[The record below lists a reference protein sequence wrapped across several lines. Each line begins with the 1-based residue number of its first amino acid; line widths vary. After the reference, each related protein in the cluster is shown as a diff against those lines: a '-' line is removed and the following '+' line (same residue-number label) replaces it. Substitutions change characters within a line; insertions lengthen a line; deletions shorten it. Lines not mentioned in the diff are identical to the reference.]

1 MVDELTSVGSP
12 LITPVAELR
21 LRPAGIEPDAIEY
34 AIVSP
39 SASVAESVA

>member
-12 LITPVAELR
+12 LIAPVDEFKLV
-21 LRPAGIEPDAIEY
+21 PAGIEPDTIEY